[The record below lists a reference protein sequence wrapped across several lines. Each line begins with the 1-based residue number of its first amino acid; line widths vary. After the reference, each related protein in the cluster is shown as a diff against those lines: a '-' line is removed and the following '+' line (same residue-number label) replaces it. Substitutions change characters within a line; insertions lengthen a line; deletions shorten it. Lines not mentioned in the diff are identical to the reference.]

1 VRKGVLSLGVL
12 ALATSVRAFTA
23 PGTLPTLTRH
33 LPTSA
38 ARVSTIRG
46 GGVRTMASSIHDFS
60 LKKIGGAEVKLS
72 DYKGKV
78 VLIENVA
85 SL

>member
-1 VRKGVLSLGVL
+1 MRTTVLSIGVL
-12 ALATSVRAFTA
+12 ALATTARAFSTSA
-23 PGTLPTLTRH
+23 VPTLTRSFQS
-33 LPTSA
+33 T
-38 ARVSTIRG
+38 ARVSTLRG

-60 LKKIGGAEVKLS
+60 LKKISGGDIKLS